1 MHIARTHAIY
11 LGIAALCACASSRSF
26 AQSTSG
32 IASRATTAATGKG
45 AKKATSPRTVSPSRR
60 RTPSA
65 HVPALIGKQAVSPSM
80 KGMKGNGVGATDMTG
95 GGMSG
100 ATGTGSAGTSGT
112 AAPGVVRRPPASA
125 SPTRSPE

>member
-1 MHIARTHAIY
+1 MHIARTHAIA
-11 LGIAALCACASSRSF
+11 LGIAVLCACASSSSF
-26 AQSTSG
+26 AQSTTG
-32 IASRATTAATGKG
+32 GTSRAATAATRKG

-65 HVPALIGKQAVSPSM
+65 HVPALIGKQAVRPTM

-112 AAPGVVRRPPASA
+112 AAPGVLRRPPGSS
-125 SPTRSPE
+125 SPARPPK